1 MNINIRLLLTRT
13 DLAALLIF
21 VLLCVIFSFI
31 NGRFMTPGN
40 ITVYLQPI
48 PELAIVAMGV
58 TILIISGEFD
68 LSVGSVFALAPM
80 VTVLLM
86 TGGSVPMPLAI
97 AAGLLVAAAVG
108 LVNAWFTLGLRIPSF
123 IATLGMLFMARSLT
137 IVLAGGFPP
146 VFPRDAPVDWLTGR
160 VEIWGIAPRISV
172 LVMFVIAIVLGFVLR
187 RMDFGHWI
195 YATGGHPQAARDM
208 GINTTR
214 VKTAAFV
221 LCSTLAGFAGIIQSF
236 RLKVIVPNLG
246 TGLELQ
252 AIAAAVIGGVAL
264 SGGIGSVGGAIV
276 GVLLLALIENI
287 LILSG
292 LNANW
297 FLFAIGA
304 MIVLAVV
311 LNTQI
316 RYRAEGSRGH
326 Q

>member
-1 MNINIRLLLTRT
+1 MKRDLRHLLGRT

-21 VLLCVIFSFI
+21 ILLCILFTFV
-31 NGRFMTPGN
+31 NERFMTTGN
-40 ITVYLQPI
+40 VTVYLQPV

-58 TILIISGEFD
+58 TILIIAGEFD
-68 LSVGSVFALAPM
+68 LSVGSVFALSPM

-86 TGGSVPMPLAI
+86 TNGGIPMPVAILTGLA
-97 AAGLLVAAAVG
+97 VAAIVG
-108 LVNAWFTLGLRIPSF
+108 LVNAWFTLGLKIPSF

-146 VFPRDAPVDWLTGR
+146 VFPRDAYVDWLTGR
-160 VEIWGIAPRISV
+160 IDIWGITPRVSV
-172 LVMFVIAIVLGFVLR
+172 FVMFAIALLLGFVLR
-187 RMDFGHWI
+187 RVDFGHWV

-214 VKTAAFV
+214 VKLVAFV
-221 LCSTLAGFAGIIQSF
+221 LCSTLAGLAGIIQSF

-264 SGGIGSVGGAIV
+264 SGGVGSIAGAII

-287 LILSG
+287 LVLSG

-297 FLFAIGA
+297 FLFAIGG
-304 MIVLAVV
+304 MIVMAVV
-311 LNTQI
+311 LNAQI
-316 RYRAEGSRGH
+316 RMRASGSKG
-326 Q
+326 